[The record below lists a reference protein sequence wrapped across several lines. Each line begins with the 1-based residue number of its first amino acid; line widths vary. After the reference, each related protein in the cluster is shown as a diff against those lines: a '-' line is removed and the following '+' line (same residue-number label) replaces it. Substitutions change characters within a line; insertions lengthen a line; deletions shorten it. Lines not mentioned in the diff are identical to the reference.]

1 MKRFFIDKLSDDII
15 TKFSI
20 SFLIKRPSC
29 VLKELVENSLD
40 ASSSSVSIYLEG
52 FGIKLIRVID
62 NGIGVYKDD
71 LLKVGLRFNT
81 SKVFKLSDLINISTY
96 GFRGESLYVINSLSN
111 LSIISKPYD
120 QSFAYKISFLNSE
133 KKNSLNVNPGTNGTT
148 VDVRNLFYNNLELKN
163 FSKDFIEERNDILH
177 MLSCMVLSRFDVRFI
192 FHSNN
197 IELYNFP
204 ICSNDYSKIKRF
216 ECFYPGINTDNIV
229 DINCLLN
236 DISFSG
242 FIYFNDNKKKSKKFK
257 FFYVNNRIIK
267 SDIIDRIF
275 QDIFTALNKILNLSY
290 CFYLY
295 LDPCEYSIV
304 FSVNKMDVF
313 FKNYAFIY
321 KFLFDSIFNSVNANK
336 IILSNYLLKN
346 KETVFQKEFDLD
358 KFFCMNFNNRKIFN
372 NCNEI
377 ILVLDDVNVCFYLE
391 NKLYFIKLFNIRN
404 RVLNKLFS
412 LQYLKKRRILSKN
425 VLYCD
430 LFSLEIFSIFL
441 DFKNIFFTYGF
452 VFEIF
457 DDKFL
462 ILKSIPVLL
471 YNLSVDWN
479 GLFLEL
485 KSFFEKSIF
494 GSFSINRFDINI
506 INIYIKYIYDKSKIN
521 DYELSFFYR
530 ELVFSS
536 INDLNWFEKNCHEV
550 IFKKS

>member
-20 SFLIKRPSC
+20 SFLIKHPSC

-40 ASSSSVSIYLEG
+40 ASSSSISIYLED
-52 FGIKLIRVID
+52 FGVKLIRVID

-71 LLKVGLRFNT
+71 LHRIGLRFNT
-81 SKVFKLSDLINISTY
+81 SKIFKLSDLNNISTY
-96 GFRGESLYVINSLSN
+96 GFKGESLYVINSLSN
-111 LSIISKPYD
+111 LSIVSKPYD
-120 QSFAYKISFLNSE
+120 QSFAYKLSSFNSE
-133 KKNSLNVNPGTNGTT
+133 KKNSLHVTPGVNGTI
-148 VDVRNLFYNNLELKN
+148 VDVKNLFYNNLELKN
-163 FSKDFIEERNDILH
+163 FSKDFISEKNDIFH
-177 MLSCMVLSRFDVRFI
+177 MLSCMVLSRFDIRFI

-197 IELYNFP
+197 VELYNFP
-204 ICSNDYSKIKRF
+204 SCSNDYAKIKRF

-229 DINCLLN
+229 DINYLLN
-236 DISFSG
+236 DISFYG
-242 FIYFNDNKKKSKKFK
+242 FIYFNDNKKKSKNFK

-267 SDIIDRIF
+267 FDIIDRVL
-275 QDIFTALNKILNLSY
+275 QDIFIVINKTFNLSY

-295 LDPCEYSIV
+295 LNPCDYSVI
-304 FSVNKMDVF
+304 FSSNKMDVF

-321 KFLFDSIFNSVNANK
+321 KFLFDSIFKSVNVNK

-346 KETVFQKEFDLD
+346 KEIVVQKEFDLD
-358 KFFCMNFNNRKIFN
+358 KFFCMNLNNRKLFN
-372 NCNEI
+372 NCNKI
-377 ILVLDDVNVCFYLE
+377 VLALDDVNICFYLE
-391 NKLYFIKLFNIRN
+391 NKLYFISLFNIRN
-404 RVLNKLFS
+404 RVLKKLFS
-412 LQYLKKRRILSKN
+412 LQYLKKGKILSKN

-430 LFSLEIFSIFL
+430 LFSLEIFLIFL
-441 DFKNIFFTYGF
+441 DFKTVLLNYGF
-452 VFEIF
+452 VFEVF
-457 DDKFL
+457 NDKFL

-521 DYELSFFYR
+521 NYELSFFYK
-530 ELVFSS
+530 ELVFSN
-536 INDLNWFEKNCHEV
+536 INDVNWFKNNCHEV
-550 IFKKS
+550 ILKKN